1 MRKLRALS
9 LRFRGLFKRIHD
21 LDAELESNLQLHTDD
36 NIRTGMSPEEA
47 ARQARMKLGGIEQ
60 TRQAMREQ
68 STLPNLVNLSR
79 DVSFAMRTLAK
90 HRVFTCI
97 AVLTLALGIGAN
109 TALFSVVNGVLL
121 NPLPYPHA
129 EELVT
134 VHASKQNFAEGSI
147 SYLNFRDWQ
156 RDNKTLAALAV
167 SRGTGY
173 SLTGMGDTEE
183 VRAELVSSSF
193 FQILGVKPF
202 LGRFF
207 LPGEDELNRAP
218 IALISQGFRAR
229 KFGSNG
235 AVIGKSITLDGDDYT
250 IVGVVPVSFNLA
262 IGNFRAADIY
272 VPIGQFRN
280 PALNDRA
287 AGLGIHGIARL
298 KPGVTLAQAQDDMD
312 RLSQQLEKQF
322 PQEDKGIRAR
332 LVPFQEAM
340 VREVRPLLFV
350 LLGAVGFV
358 LLIACCNVANL
369 FLARSSERVREF
381 AVRSALGAGRARLI
395 RQLLTESTLIALAGG
410 VLGLVLAA
418 MGTHSIVKLL
428 PQDLPRAAEIHLSL
442 PVLIFTMVVSLA
454 SGIFFGLAPAS
465 MLLRRS
471 LYPTLRESGRGAG
484 NTRHRGQD
492 ALVIFQMAIA
502 LVLLSGAGL
511 LIHSLQQLTRVD
523 PGFRPAGV
531 MTFGLQAPPSLSN
544 ATQTAQLAYLREAE
558 HRIATTPGVD
568 GAALS
573 WAALP
578 MGGDDEQLFWLPGE
592 AKPMNAA
599 DMHMS
604 ILYIVSSGYLK
615 TMGVPLLRGRF
626 LLPSDDERAQRVVV
640 IDDVFAKK
648 FFPHVDPIGQVVH
661 LDNYEDGPAT
671 IVGIVGHVNQWGLDL
686 DSTQSLRA
694 EMYQSIFQLRPV
706 QLGLVTLGMDVVI
719 QTSLGQQAA
728 FQSLQNQLAQMNRQQ
743 VAYNPQSMEGILAD
757 TMAGRRFAMRLL
769 SLFAAIALLLAS
781 LGMYG
786 VLSNLVG
793 QRTQEIGIR
802 MALGASRSAV
812 LAWVMNLGGRLA
824 VIGATTGL
832 AAAMLLTQIISHLPS
847 TSSLVFGKQ
856 SAHPWS
862 VAPWAFVAV
871 TVVMLFVSLL
881 ACCIPARRAMRIDP
895 MRTLRTE

>member
-1 MRKLRALS
+1 MKKLRALGFR
-9 LRFRGLFKRIHD
+9 LRGLFRRSHEM
-21 LDAELESNLQLHTDD
+21 DAELESHLQLHIED
-36 NIRTGMSPEEA
+36 NLRAGMSHEEA
-47 ARQARMKLGGIEQ
+47 ARQARIKLGGIEQ
-60 TRQAMREQ
+60 TRQAIREQ
-68 STLPNLVNLSR
+68 STLPNLVDLSR

-90 HRVFTCI
+90 HPAFTCI
-97 AVLTLALGIGAN
+97 AILTLALGIGVN

-129 EELVT
+129 DELVA
-134 VHASKQNFAEGSI
+134 VHASKPNFVEGSI
-147 SYLNFRDWQ
+147 SYPNFRDWQ

-167 SRGTGY
+167 ARGTGY

-193 FQILGVKPF
+193 FQILGVKPVT
-202 LGRFF
+202 GRLF
-207 LPGEDELNRAP
+207 LPGEDEINRAP
-218 IALISQGFRAR
+218 IALISQGFWGS
-229 KFGSNG
+229 KFGSRPEI
-235 AVIGKSITLDGDDYT
+235 IGQSMTLDGQDYT
-250 IVGVVPVSFNLA
+250 IVGVIPASFNLA

-298 KPGVTLAQAQDDMD
+298 KPGVTLAQAQDDLD
-312 RLSQQLEKQF
+312 RLTQQLEKQF
-322 PQEDKGIRAR
+322 PQEDKEIRAR

-340 VREVRPLLFV
+340 VRDVRPLLFV

-395 RQLLTESTLIALAGG
+395 RQLLTESTLIALIGG
-410 VLGLVLAA
+410 ALGLILAA
-418 MGTHSIVKLL
+418 AGTRSIINLL
-428 PQDLPRAAEIHLSL
+428 PQALPRAAEIHLSL
-442 PVLIFTMVVSLA
+442 PVLMFTMFVSLA

-484 NTRHRGQD
+484 STRHRGQD

-511 LIHSLQQLTRVD
+511 LIHSLHQLTRVD
-523 PGFRPAGV
+523 PGFHPGGV
-531 MTFGLQAPPSLSN
+531 ITFGLQAPPSLSH
-544 ATQTAQLAYLREAE
+544 ASQQAQLAYLREAE
-558 HRIATTPGVD
+558 QRIAATPGMH

-573 WAALP
+573 WGALP
-578 MGGDDEQLFWLPGE
+578 MDVDDEQLFWLPGE
-592 AKPMNAA
+592 AKPANSL

-604 ILYIVSSGYLK
+604 LLYIVSSGYLR

-626 LLPSDDERAQRVVV
+626 LQPGDDERSSRVVV
-640 IDDVFAKK
+640 VDDVFANK
-648 FFPHVDPIGQVVH
+648 FFPNADPVGKVIH
-661 LDNYEDGPAT
+661 LDDDRPAT
-671 IVGIVGHVNQWGLDL
+671 IVGVVGHVNEWGLDL

-706 QLGLVTLGMDVVI
+706 QIGLVTLGMDVVV

-728 FQSLQNQLAQMNRQQ
+728 FQSIQNQLAQMDRQQ
-743 VAYNPQSMEGILAD
+743 VAYNPQSMESIIAD
-757 TMAGRRFAMRLL
+757 TMAGRRFAMQLL
-769 SLFAAIALLLAS
+769 SIFAALALLLAS
-781 LGMYG
+781 LGIYG
-786 VLSNLVG
+786 VISYVVG
-793 QRTQEIGIR
+793 QRTQEIGVR
-802 MALGASRSAV
+802 MALGAGRADV
-812 LAWVMNLGGRLA
+812 LGWVLNRGGRLA
-824 VIGATTGL
+824 LTGATIGL
-832 AAAMLLTQIISHLPS
+832 AAAFALTQIVSRLPS
-847 TSSLVFGKQ
+847 ISSLVFGNQ
-856 SAHPWS
+856 SAHPWA
-862 VAPWAFVAV
+862 VAPWTFV
-871 TVVMLFVSLL
+871 TVTILMLFVSLL

-895 MRTLRTE
+895 MRALRTE